1 MHDKTKT
8 RRGAIRGKSKKCR
21 STSVTQRMMGE
32 AFLFGKD
39 DSDNL
44 AMPWFMRGAKEGD
57 AEALYLLGEDY
68 REGNVNEQNNFCA
81 YVCYDLAVTQGRGDA
96 EKKRDEIEKANLMT
110 PAQIRVAKR
119 MAEKCRKQYYENCK
133 KGV

>member
-1 MHDKTKT
+1 MRDQTKT
-8 RRGAIRGKSKKCR
+8 RRDAIRGKSKKCR

-32 AFLFGKD
+32 AYLFGKD

-44 AMPWFMRGAKEGD
+44 AMPWFIRGAKEGD

-81 YVCYDLAVTQGRGDA
+81 YVCYDLAATQGHKDA
-96 EKKRDEIEKANLMT
+96 KKRRDEMEISNLLSSE
-110 PAQIRVAKR
+110 QF
-119 MAEKCRKQYYENCK
+119 AEVKIIVNKWRNKDNM
-133 KGV
+133 GD